1 MLNLWKKNKK
11 YLIFALVIVLI
22 GLIVGII
29 YYNMQSSNIKENIIY
44 TLSSYGSFKY
54 NAILKD
60 LIITSLLLV
69 SSFLIIGL
77 PLSLFY
83 LFYEG
88 LSIGFLI
95 SIFLSAFKIKGLI
108 YIVIY
113 LLFNKILTLIIMI
126 FFIKK
131 IIDIARLSIG
141 YIIYKKDSIIK
152 EKIMSSFISSLSY
165 IIILLIINICL
176 YFISIPL
183 FNKLTFLLN

>member
-29 YYNMQSSNIKENIIY
+29 YYNIQSSNIKENIIY

-83 LFYEG
+83 FFYEG

-141 YIIYKKDSIIK
+141 YIIYKKDSV
-152 EKIMSSFISSLSY
+152 IMSSFISSLSY
-165 IIILLIINICL
+165 IIILLIINVCL

-183 FNKLTFLLN
+183 FSKLTFLLN